1 MGACVKKLGGQGQM
15 ASWLDGLMAWWLDR
29 EIDDSMTVEIDVL
42 TSPFSV
48 SSSLVIE
55 VAVRCVH
62 QLLGKGKK
70 QESPSRR
77 EHQHLPVL
85 SEFE

>member
-1 MGACVKKLGGQGQM
+1 
-15 ASWLDGLMAWWLDR
+15 
-29 EIDDSMTVEIDVL
+29 MTVEIDVL

>member
-1 MGACVKKLGGQGQM
+1 
-15 ASWLDGLMAWWLDR
+15 
-29 EIDDSMTVEIDVL
+29 MTVEIDVL

-70 QESPSRR
+70 TGESIKT
-77 EHQHLPVL
+77 
-85 SEFE
+85 

>member
-1 MGACVKKLGGQGQM
+1 
-15 ASWLDGLMAWWLDR
+15 
-29 EIDDSMTVEIDVL
+29 MTVEIDVL

-62 QLLGKGKK
+62 QLLGVFSKSTIDTNLTHCAEQLVGPC
-70 QESPSRR
+70 SA
-77 EHQHLPVL
+77 HVA
-85 SEFE
+85 

>member
-1 MGACVKKLGGQGQM
+1 M

-48 SSSLVIE
+48 NSSSLVIE

-70 QESPSRR
+70 TGESIKTWTPAPTS
-77 EHQHLPVL
+77 LD
-85 SEFE
+85 EFE